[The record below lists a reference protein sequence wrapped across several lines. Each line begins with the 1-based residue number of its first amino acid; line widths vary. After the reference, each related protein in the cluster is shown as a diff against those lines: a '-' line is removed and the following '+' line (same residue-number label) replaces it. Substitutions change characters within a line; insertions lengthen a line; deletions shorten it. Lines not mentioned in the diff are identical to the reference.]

1 MENIENYL
9 LKSLCPPCLYGFI
22 ISICCFVSSCT
33 STQNFAIEI
42 QEPAKIT
49 FPANV
54 SRIVVVNNAASP
66 ADGDFGTECFLNNKE
81 ISIPF
86 TIKFDSAIWT
96 SASTLASGIEDEKF
110 FPEVLLLKMPVRTD
124 KDNLEIRPISKTTK
138 QRIYDATDAD
148 AIISIDRC
156 LFKYTQKINQTPT
169 GYGLVP
175 YYTFVNTKTE
185 ANLICSAYLRGRE
198 NSLTTF
204 ALQDSLFFNDQVI
217 GDSIELYDI
226 IPNVMI
232 EDAAAYIGEKAV
244 SYFVPFWK
252 TVDRNLYTSYESRMK
267 EALAY
272 AKANKW
278 TDAES
283 IWSELYSQKT
293 NAKAQAYLAHNLA
306 VASEMHDN
314 LNKALE
320 WAQKAKMLFKKDN
333 EQKNTKEIDLI
344 TSYISSLKERINN
357 DLLLNKQF
365 GIE

>member
-1 MENIENYL
+1 MIRFYYNSFFL
-9 LKSLCPPCLYGFI
+9 L
-22 ISICCFVSSCT
+22 ICCFVSSCT
-33 STQNFAIEI
+33 SVQNFAIEI

-54 SRIVVVNNAASP
+54 SRIVVVNNAVPP

-96 SASTLASGIEDEKF
+96 SASALGSGIEAEKF
-110 FPEVLLLKMPVRTD
+110 FPEVLLLKTPIRTD
-124 KDNLEIRPISKTTK
+124 KNNLEIWPISKTAR
-138 QRIYDATDAD
+138 QSIYDETDAD

-156 LFKYTQKINQTPT
+156 LFKYTQKVNQTPT
-169 GYGLVP
+169 GYGLEP

-185 ANLICSAYLRGRE
+185 VNLICSAYLRDRE

-204 ALQDSLFFNDQVI
+204 TLQDSLFFNDQVL
-217 GDSIELYDI
+217 GDSVELYNI
-226 IPNVMI
+226 IPNVMVD
-232 EDAAAYIGEKAV
+232 EAAAYTGEKAV
-244 SYFVPFWK
+244 PYFVPFWK

-267 EALAY
+267 EAFTY

-278 TDAES
+278 TDAEN
-283 IWSELYSQKT
+283 IWSELYNQKT

-306 VASEMHDN
+306 VASEMHDH

-320 WAQKAKMLFKKDN
+320 WAQKAEMLFKKDN

-344 TSYISSLKERINN
+344 TSYISSLMERIKN
-357 DLLLNKQF
+357 DSLLNKQF